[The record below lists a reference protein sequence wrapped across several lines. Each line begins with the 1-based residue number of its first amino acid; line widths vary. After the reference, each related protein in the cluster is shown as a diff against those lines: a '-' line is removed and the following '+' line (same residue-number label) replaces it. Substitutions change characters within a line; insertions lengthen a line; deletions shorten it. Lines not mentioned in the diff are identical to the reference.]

1 MFTKIKSKL
10 QAFTKIFSNTKC
22 AVLEKLSHF
31 KPNSFS
37 NDSLEDLERLLFEA
51 DLGAEIVHKF
61 LKRLRARNRNLQTLD
76 GERILQELKFFAEE
90 LLQQD
95 LPKSVVTS
103 HPHVIIMVGM
113 NGSGKTTSVAKLSY
127 YFSQMGK
134 RVLLVAA
141 DTFRAAAV
149 SQLSIWSEKLQL
161 PIVKGQMG
169 GDPAA
174 VLHDGLTRAK
184 NKDIDIVLVDTAGR
198 LESKKNLMQE
208 LAKMRKVSANVIPG
222 APHENVLVLDA
233 SIGQHAI
240 GHAKA
245 FHAVMPLT
253 GLIVTKIEGSTKG
266 GVILNIYDQL
276 RVPVQYLGIG
286 EQIEDLIEFDST
298 SYINSLFSISKSR

>member
-22 AVLEKLSHF
+22 AVLEKILHF
-31 KPNSFS
+31 KPNSLS
-37 NDSLEDLERLLFEA
+37 GSSLEDLEKLLFEA
-51 DLGAEIVHKF
+51 DLGVEIVQKF
-61 LKRLRARNRNLQTLD
+61 LKCLRTRNSNLQTLD
-76 GERILQELKFFAEE
+76 GEKILQKLKFFAEE

-95 LPKSVVTS
+95 LPKTSITS

-113 NGSGKTTSVAKLSY
+113 NGSGKTTSVAKLAY
-127 YFSQMGK
+127 YFSQRGK

-174 VLHDGLTRAK
+174 VLHDGLIRAK
-184 NKDIDIVLVDTAGR
+184 NKDVDIVIVDTAGR

-208 LAKMRKVSANVIPG
+208 LTKMRKVSAKIIDG

-233 SIGQHAI
+233 GIGQHAI
-240 GHAKA
+240 EHAKA

-253 GLIVTKIEGSTKG
+253 GLIVTKIEGSAKG

-276 RVPVQYLGIG
+276 RVPVQYLGVG

-298 SYINSLFSISKSR
+298 SYINSLFPTFESR

>member
-31 KPNSFS
+31 KPNSLS
-37 NDSLEDLERLLFEA
+37 DDSLEDLERLLFEA

-76 GERILQELKFFAEE
+76 GEKLLQELKFFAEE

-95 LPKSVVTS
+95 LPKSAVTS

-149 SQLSIWSEKLQL
+149 SQLAIWAEKLQL

-198 LESKKNLMQE
+198 LESKKNLMEE
-208 LAKMRKVSANVIPG
+208 LAKMRKVSSKIIPG

-233 SIGQHAI
+233 SMGQHAI

-276 RVPVQYLGIG
+276 KVPVQYLGIG

-298 SYINSLFSISKSR
+298 SYINSLFSIPKSR

>member
-10 QAFTKIFSNTKC
+10 QAFTKIFSNTKN
-22 AVLEKLSHF
+22 AFFEKISHF
-31 KPNSFS
+31 KANSLS
-37 NDSLEDLERLLFEA
+37 DSSLEDLERLLFEA
-51 DLGAEIVHKF
+51 DLGAEIVQKF
-61 LKRLRARNRNLQTLD
+61 LKGLSTRNRNLQLID
-76 GERILQELKFFAEE
+76 GEKILRELKCFAEE

-95 LPKSVVTS
+95 LPKTPIIS

-113 NGSGKTTSVAKLSY
+113 NGSGKTTSVAKLGY
-127 YFSQMGK
+127 HFSQMGK

-184 NKDIDIVLVDTAGR
+184 NKDIDIVIVDTAGR

-208 LAKMRKVSANVIPG
+208 LTKMQKVSAKVIEG

-240 GHAKA
+240 EHAKA
-245 FHAVMPLT
+245 FHAAMPLT

-276 RVPVQYLGIG
+276 KVPVQYLGVG
-286 EQIEDLIEFDST
+286 EQIEDLIKFDST
-298 SYINSLFSISKSR
+298 SYINSLFSIPESR